1 MAIEMNWL
9 KTRKQ
14 LDIAEVLIDTRVAE
28 KIDMA
33 PRLRSMKDDEIELGH
48 VLERMVKGMRKE
60 MSTVLR
66 ELERS
71 RDMSPEVLK
80 NMVRTGLDALV
91 GAVEKVINGV
101 SDVIESQI
109 N

>member
-1 MAIEMNWL
+1 M
-9 KTRKQ
+9 
-14 LDIAEVLIDTRVAE
+14 LIDTRVAE

-48 VLERMVKGMRKE
+48 VLERIVNGKRKE

-71 RDMSPEVLK
+71 RDMSPE
-80 NMVRTGLDALV
+80 A
-91 GAVEKVINGV
+91 
-101 SDVIESQI
+101 
-109 N
+109 